1 MGLDYNEALKS
12 ITSNPADIFGLVN
25 VGYISQGYDAD
36 LVVWDNDPLELM
48 SSVEMVMI
56 DGVKQDLSNRY
67 KELTDRY
74 TKELDK
80 PNSYRS
86 RE

>member
-1 MGLDYNEALKS
+1 M
-12 ITSNPADIFGLVN
+12 IN
-25 VGYISQGYDAD
+25 VGYILPGYDAD

-56 DGVKQDLSNRY
+56 DGENQDLSNRY
-67 KELTDRY
+67 EELTDRY

>member
-1 MGLDYNEALKS
+1 
-12 ITSNPADIFGLVN
+12 
-25 VGYISQGYDAD
+25 
-36 LVVWDNDPLELM
+36 
-48 SSVEMVMI
+48 MVMI